1 MKGRAPAT
9 STTLPLPSS
18 WRRAA
23 AAVGVALVKW
33 DSMPGLIAVELDQE
47 AAEALGRPGHVLVE
61 LAARVLTVTPCNA
74 GDVGARATWGTRAGG
89 LAFTARV
96 SVRKRALGR
105 WPVWAHGAGLVLDL
119 AGDQARRA
127 A

>member
-1 MKGRAPAT
+1 MTPAT
-9 STTLPLPSS
+9 PTTLPLPSS
-18 WRRAA
+18 WRRAKNA
-23 AAVGVALVKW
+23 APVGVATVRW
-33 DSMPGLIAVELDQE
+33 DSMPGLIAVELDAA

-61 LAARVLTVTPCNA
+61 LASRVLQVTPCDA

-96 SVRKRALGR
+96 SMRKRALGR
-105 WPVWAHGAGLVLDL
+105 WPVWAHGAGVVVDL
-119 AGDQARRA
+119 AGDQVRRA